1 MSWWPTEADGLD
13 IVGANMR
20 RQLDKSSKPF
30 IALALVMILFV
41 RLLLLSCWPFWN
53 LARQGT
59 NASPLRKGQQRVVM
73 ATRIMHYSM
82 KKWGFA
88 AASVRLAMGF
98 WSGGIQV
105 VRLVTVFLRFLQRN
119 SSSTQ
124 REARNVSG
132 EAHYGIFGRDV
143 PAHCT
148 YLWPPLI
155 DHPVPARELSIT
167 TPVMY
172 STV

>member
-30 IALALVMILFV
+30 IALASVMMLFV

-82 KKWGFA
+82 IKWGFA
-88 AASVRLAMGF
+88 AASVRPAMGF
-98 WSGGIQV
+98 LSGGIQV

-119 SSSTQ
+119 STSTQ
-124 REARNVSG
+124 REARNVSVS
-132 EAHYGIFGRDV
+132 ASS
-143 PAHCT
+143 
-148 YLWPPLI
+148 PPLHQVTKKTI
-155 DHPVPARELSIT
+155 CSEMMWANFFSNQR
-167 TPVMY
+167 
-172 STV
+172 

>member
-30 IALALVMILFV
+30 IALASVMILFV

-88 AASVRLAMGF
+88 AASVRPAMGF
-98 WSGGIQV
+98 LSGGIQV

-119 SSSTQ
+119 STSTQ
-124 REARNVSG
+124 REARNVS
-132 EAHYGIFGRDV
+132 ERAVFPLFYSRDYPHY
-143 PAHCT
+143 
-148 YLWPPLI
+148 
-155 DHPVPARELSIT
+155 
-167 TPVMY
+167 
-172 STV
+172 

>member
-30 IALALVMILFV
+30 IALASVMILFV

-124 REARNVSG
+124 REARNVSAG
-132 EAHYGIFGRDV
+132 TRSHNQAPQRTWFVYDT
-143 PAHCT
+143 PA
-148 YLWPPLI
+148 I
-155 DHPVPARELSIT
+155 
-167 TPVMY
+167 
-172 STV
+172 